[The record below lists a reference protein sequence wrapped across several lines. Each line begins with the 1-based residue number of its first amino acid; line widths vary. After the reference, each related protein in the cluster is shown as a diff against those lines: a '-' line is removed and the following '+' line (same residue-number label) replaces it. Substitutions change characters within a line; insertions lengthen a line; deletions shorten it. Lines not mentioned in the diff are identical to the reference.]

1 MKNFILHRE
10 NDYKL
15 TGYKWDIEDPVKTV
29 CLIHG
34 IGEHAGRYDRLAEA
48 FNRQKIAVF
57 AMDLRGHG
65 MSDGKRG
72 DCAPRRSVLGD
83 IDALIEEAKRLH
95 PDRPTVIY
103 GHSMGGNISLDYRNR
118 GKYNG
123 DIAGYVISAPWI
135 KLVRSVPKP
144 LYILVKTAAK
154 AVPEMTI
161 SSSVDTSVL
170 GNPANNK
177 KYEKDP
183 LVHKK
188 ISLRCAIDGFD
199 IGNALYEDTHQI
211 AGEGRKRPMLLM
223 HGQCDKICDIAGS
236 DKVAENQKAT
246 CKYIRWQ
253 GLYHEIHNGG
263 PESDGSEVIQT
274 AANWIA
280 NL

>member
-72 DCAPRRSVLGD
+72 DCAPRRLVLGD

-95 PDRPTVIY
+95 PNRPTVIY

-246 CKYIRWQ
+246 CEYIRWQ

>member
-246 CKYIRWQ
+246 CEYIRWQ